1 MSASAPLLL
10 LDAVSV
16 AYGRTLAVQDLS
28 LEIRKGEVVAL
39 LGANGAGKTSTLRC
53 ISGLLRLR
61 AGSITFDGQSLSRLS
76 AAQIVRHGISH
87 VPEGRRVFPRL
98 SIRDNLELGGYALPR
113 RELERRIAN
122 VYEIFPVLSKRAAQY
137 AATLSG
143 GEQQMLAIGR
153 ALMAGP
159 KLLLLDEPSL
169 GLAPLVVEALFERIK
184 EIMVS
189 GVTLLL
195 VEQNARLALDTADRA
210 YVLECGRLVCS
221 GTAAAVAADP
231 AVQRAYL
238 GDEVAA

>member
-1 MSASAPLLL
+1 MPPAAP
-10 LDAVSV
+10 
-16 AYGRTLAVQDLS
+16 
-28 LEIRKGEVVAL
+28 
-39 LGANGAGKTSTLRC
+39 
-53 ISGLLRLR
+53 
-61 AGSITFDGQSLSRLS
+61 LSRLS

-87 VPEGRRVFPRL
+87 VPEGRRIFPRL
-98 SIRDNLELGGYALPR
+98 SIRENLELGGFVLPR
-113 RELERRIAN
+113 LELERRIASI
-122 VYEIFPVLSKRAAQY
+122 YEMFPVLSERAAQY

-169 GLAPLVVEALFERIK
+169 GLAPLVVEALFDRI
-184 EIMVS
+184 EDIRNS

-221 GTAAAVAADP
+221 GAAADVAADP

-238 GDEVAA
+238 GDDAAE

>member
-1 MSASAPLLL
+1 MSASAPLLA
-10 LDAVSV
+10 LDAVSI

-28 LEIRKGEVVAL
+28 LEIWEGEVVTL

-53 ISGLLRLR
+53 ISGLLRPS
-61 AGSITFDGQSLSRLS
+61 AGTISFAGQSLSRLS
-76 AAQIVRHGISH
+76 AAQVVRHGISH

-98 SIRDNLELGGYALPR
+98 SIRENLELGGYVLSRP
-113 RELERRIAN
+113 ELKRRIEH
-122 VYEIFPVLSKRAAQY
+122 VYEMFPVLSSRAAQY

-169 GLAPLVVEALFERIK
+169 GLAPLVVEAMFDRIRNIL
-184 EIMVS
+184 ES

-221 GTAAAVAADP
+221 GPAADVAADP

-238 GDEVAA
+238 GDDDAE